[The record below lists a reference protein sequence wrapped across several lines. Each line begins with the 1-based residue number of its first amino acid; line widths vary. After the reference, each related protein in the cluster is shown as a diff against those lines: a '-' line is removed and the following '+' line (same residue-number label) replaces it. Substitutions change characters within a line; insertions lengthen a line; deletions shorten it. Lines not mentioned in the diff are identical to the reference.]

1 MNIKQIGCIVC
12 LAIGGQWAYAADS
25 GDEIIAKM
33 GAFEL
38 KRGEVKKLA
47 EAQGVVLKGN
57 KQAAQALE
65 QIARAELM
73 RRAVLVEAKKAQW
86 EKKPEVQQQIERA
99 KDQVVVASYMNHA
112 ARPPANYPAEQE
124 LKQAYEANKAMF
136 TAPAQFRVAQIYLA
150 NDKDAAKA
158 ERQAEELTRRAREK
172 GTDFAEL
179 ARKHSAH
186 PESAANGGDMGWLAE
201 DQLLPELRPALRNLL
216 AGEIAKPVKSANGW
230 HVLKLAERKES
241 AQRPFAEVKDSLAQ
255 LMRLRQA
262 EQNEREY
269 MNKLIAQSPVTVNE
283 IALANMIE

>member
-1 MNIKQIGCIVC
+1 MHIKRIGCIVC
-12 LAIGGQWAYAADS
+12 LVIGSQWAYAADS

-57 KQAAQALE
+57 KQAVLALE
-65 QIARAELM
+65 QLARAELL
-73 RRAVLVEAKKAQW
+73 RRAVLVEAKKVQW

-99 KDQVVVASYMNHA
+99 KEQVLVASYMNQT
-112 ARPPANYPAEQE
+112 ARPTANFPSEQE

-136 TAPAQFRVAQIYLA
+136 IAPAQYRVAQIYLA

-172 GTDFAEL
+172 GADFAEL

-186 PESAANGGDMGWLAE
+186 PESAAKGGDMGWLAE
-201 DQLLPELRPALRNLL
+201 DQLLPELRPALSSLL

-241 AQRPFAEVKDSLAQ
+241 ALRPFAEVKDSLAQ
-255 LMRLRQA
+255 LMRLRLA

-269 MNKLIAQSPVTVNE
+269 MNKLIAQSPVSVNE